1 MITAGAGR
9 IVTEAS
15 EHSGHPGILVGTI
28 ERTASRRYEAGCE
41 RCRRRL
47 ESEATEREAEA
58 ALRRH
63 RLECR
68 PPIARL
74 PGKRPATPA
83 GERFRATEPARTA
96 GHGEVLAGWVERAA
110 SGGATDWTPICE
122 RCSNTLPTER
132 SAAEAAAALKR
143 HRNACRPS
151 RVKKGQVDTRR

>member
-1 MITAGAGR
+1 MIAAGAGR

-68 PPIARL
+68 PPIAPR
-74 PGKRPATPA
+74 PGKLPATPA
-83 GERFRATEPARTA
+83 GERFRVTEPARTA
-96 GHGEVLAGWVERAA
+96 GHGEVLAGWIEKAG
-110 SGGATDWTPICE
+110 SGGAAGWAPICE
-122 RCSNTLPTER
+122 RCSGTLATER
-132 SAAEAAAALKR
+132 SAAEAANALQR

-151 RVKKGQVDTRR
+151 RVRKR